1 MPIPAVAAAQ
11 RKLIVEA
18 FNRRE
23 TPVATGPGREEEPP
37 VQFLYREGHLVVREE
52 YVDRVRR
59 LLPSRSTEPTDPDR
73 TEVNIRPRDFRPVIP
88 GVVLLRLPGWQALE
102 ALGRVQDEFGSGV
115 AAPDHL
121 VSITGEAGHCP
132 ATEPVPVPVDSSP
145 DPRFTTNGTGEGVRV
160 VVVDTGY
167 DVHSPDRHSWLRG
180 VEGDPDPAIGTAVG
194 TAPRPLGPYAGHG
207 TFIAGVVRSV
217 APLADV
223 RVRGIFDTAGA
234 AYESDL
240 VATLDDVLRNDV
252 PDVISMSAGT
262 PSWDASLPLCFQ
274 AFYEQRLSHYKGLVL
289 VAAAGNDGSRDYFW
303 PAAAP
308 WAVSVGALSANWRNR
323 AHFSNF
329 GGWVDVYAPGED
341 IVNAYPSGKYT
352 YQEPP
357 LAGRDATF
365 TGMARWSGT
374 SFSTPIVAGLIAARM
389 SGTGEN
395 GATAAAALL
404 ARARE
409 SAMPGVGA
417 VLRPE

>member
-23 TPVATGPGREEEPP
+23 TPVAAGQRREEDPAVP
-37 VQFLYREGHLVVREE
+37 FLYREGHLVVREE
-52 YVDRVRR
+52 YVDQVRR
-59 LLPSRSTEPTDPDR
+59 LLPARSTEPGDPDR

-88 GVVLLRLPGWQALE
+88 GIVLLRLPGWAALE
-102 ALGRVQDEFGSGV
+102 ALGRVRDEFGSGV

-121 VSITGEAGHCP
+121 FSITGDAGHCP
-132 ATEPVPVPVDSSP
+132 ATEPVPVPADSAP
-145 DPRFTTNGTGEGVRV
+145 DPRFPTEGTGEGVRV

-167 DVHSPDRHSWLRG
+167 DVDSPDRHSWLRG
-180 VEGDPDPAIGTAVG
+180 VEGDPDAAIGAPVG
-194 TAPRPLGPYAGHG
+194 NGPRPLGPYAGHG

-223 RVRGIFDTAGA
+223 RVRGIFDSAGA
-234 AYESDL
+234 AFESDL
-240 VATLDDVLRNDV
+240 VATLDDVLRNDI

-274 AFYEQRLSHYKGLVL
+274 AFYEQRLRHYKGLVL
-289 VAAAGNDGSRDYFW
+289 VTAAGNDGQRDYFW

-308 WAVSVGALSANWRNR
+308 WTVSVGALSANWRNR
-323 AHFSNF
+323 AHFSNY

-357 LAGRDATF
+357 LSGQDATF
-365 TGMARWSGT
+365 AGMARWSGT
-374 SFSTPIVAGLIAARM
+374 SFSTPMVAGLIAARM
-389 SGTGEN
+389 SRTGEN
-395 GATAAAALL
+395 GQTAAAALL
-404 ARARE
+404 ADARAG
-409 SAMPGVGA
+409 AIPGIGA
-417 VLRPE
+417 VLRPQ